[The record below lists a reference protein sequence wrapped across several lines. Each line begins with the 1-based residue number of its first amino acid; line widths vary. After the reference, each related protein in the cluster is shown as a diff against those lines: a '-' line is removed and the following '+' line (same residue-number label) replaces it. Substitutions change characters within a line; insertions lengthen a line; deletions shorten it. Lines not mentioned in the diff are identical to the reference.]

1 MQNKTMTV
9 NLENEVGPKYQR
21 LKTHIIARIKDGD
34 WPPAYQLPS
43 ENELVSSLQVSRMT
57 VNRALRE
64 LASEGY
70 LTRIPGV
77 GTFVA
82 EMHSRSHFLEINNI
96 ADEVRERAHDYS
108 ANVIL
113 NKRDKLNSEN
123 ARRIQLP
130 PGNYAFH
137 SIIVHE
143 ENHIPIQVEDR
154 YVNPQVVPGYGE
166 VDFARTTP
174 TEYLLKAAP
183 LQEVEHTVQ
192 ARMPGARVRKLL
204 KLKENEP
211 CLILLR
217 RTWSMGKI
225 ASVATLYH
233 PGNRYELS
241 DHFKA

>member
-1 MQNKTMTV
+1 MTV

-21 LKTHIIARIKDGD
+21 LKTHIIARIKVGD

-43 ENELVSSLQVSRMT
+43 ENELVNSLQVSRMT

-70 LTRIPGV
+70 LTRVPGV

-82 EMHSRSHFLEINNI
+82 EIHSRSHFLEINNI
-96 ADEVRERAHDYS
+96 ADEVRERMHDYS
-108 ANVIL
+108 AKVIV

-123 ARRIQLP
+123 AKRIQLP
-130 PGNYAFH
+130 PGSYVFH

-154 YVNPQVVPGYGE
+154 YVNPQVVPGYGD
-166 VDFARTTP
+166 VDFTLTTP
-174 TEYLLKAAP
+174 TEYLLKVAP

-192 ARMPGARVRKLL
+192 ARMPSARIRKLL
-204 KLKENEP
+204 KLEENEP

-217 RTWSMGKI
+217 RTWSQGQI

-233 PGNRYELS
+233 PGSRYELS
-241 DHFKA
+241 DHFKT

>member
-1 MQNKTMTV
+1 MAI
-9 NLENEVGPKYQR
+9 NLDNEVGPKYQR
-21 LKTHIIARIKDGD
+21 LKTRIIARIKDGD

-43 ENELVSSLQVSRMT
+43 ENELVNRLQVSRMT

-64 LASEGY
+64 LANEGY
-70 LTRIPGV
+70 LTRVPGV

-82 EMHSRSHFLEINNI
+82 EIHSRSHFLEINNI
-96 ADEVRERAHDYS
+96 ADEVRERMHDYS
-108 ANVIL
+108 AKVIL

-130 PGNYAFH
+130 RGSYAFH

-143 ENHIPIQVEDR
+143 ENHTPIQVEDR
-154 YVNPQVVPGYGE
+154 YVNPQVVPGYGDI
-166 VDFARTTP
+166 DFTRTTP
-174 TEYLLKAAP
+174 TEYLLKVAP

-192 ARMPGARVRKLL
+192 ARMPTTRVRKLL
-204 KLKENEP
+204 QLKENEP

-217 RTWSMGKI
+217 RTWSQGKI
-225 ASVATLYH
+225 ASVATLHH

>member
-1 MQNKTMTV
+1 MTV

-21 LKTHIIARIKDGD
+21 LKSHIIARIKAGD
-34 WPPAYQLPS
+34 WLPAHQLPS
-43 ENELVSSLQVSRMT
+43 EHDLVSSLQVSRMT

-70 LTRIPGV
+70 LTRVPGV

-82 EMHSRSHFLEINNI
+82 EIHSRSHFLEINNI
-96 ADEVRERAHDYS
+96 ADEVQERKHDYS
-108 ANVIL
+108 ATVIL
-113 NKRDKLNSEN
+113 NKQDKLSNEN
-123 ARRIQLP
+123 AKRIQLP
-130 PGNYAFH
+130 LGSTAFH

-154 YVNPQVVPGYGE
+154 YVNPRVVPGYGG
-166 VDFARTTP
+166 VDFTRTTP
-174 TEYLLKAAP
+174 TEYLLKVAP

-192 ARMPGARVRKLL
+192 ARMPTLRVRKLL
-204 KLKENEP
+204 QLKENEP
-211 CLILLR
+211 CLVLLR
-217 RTWSMGKI
+217 RTWSQGKI
-225 ASVATLYH
+225 ASIATLYH